1 MPIPCGVS
9 RNKVKCSK
17 KCTVQLKCGH
27 TCAGDCYKCV
37 MFSLHKPCRL
47 KIEGFCTCGRMK
59 YNGYCGEPR
68 TFCPKCQP
76 PAEIMKREEET
87 GGRREERGGRRE
99 DEGGRREEG
108 RRDEGRREENKW
120 EEGKKREGGK
130 REGGGGWRDAG
141 RREEGRRDEGG
152 RRREEG
158 GIYMLY
164 QEGVDKIDEL
174 RRSMRRMHVNYKS
187 SILGDIYFVNQIENI
202 EGLYF
207 NRLENDADE
216 EKYREVVGR
225 LDALLEYRDAYFN
238 NMRKEERDEMM
249 DRILQGREEVK
260 KFK

>member
-1 MPIPCGVS
+1 MPILCGVS
-9 RNKVKCSK
+9 RNKVKCAK
-17 KCTVQLKCGH
+17 KCTLQLACGH

-37 MFSLHKPCRL
+37 MFTLHKPCKL

-68 TFCPKCQP
+68 TYCPKCQP
-76 PAEIMKREEET
+76 PAEPTKREEDT
-87 GGRREERGGRRE
+87 GGRREE
-99 DEGGRREEG
+99 EGGRREEG
-108 RRDEGRREENKW
+108 RWVEGKGEGR
-120 EEGKKREGGK
+120 KREGGK
-130 REGGGGWRDAG
+130 REGGGGGWRDGAK
-141 RREEGRRDEGG
+141 REEGRREEGG

-164 QEGVDKIDEL
+164 QEGVDKIEEL

-207 NRLENDADE
+207 NRLENDAGE
-216 EKYREVVGR
+216 EKYREVIER

-238 NMRKEERDEMM
+238 NVRKEERDEIMN
-249 DRILQGREEVK
+249 RILQSKEEVK

>member
-1 MPIPCGVS
+1 MPIFCGVS
-9 RNKVKCSK
+9 RNKVKCAK

-37 MFSLHKPCRL
+37 MFTLHKPCKL

-68 TFCPKCQP
+68 TYCPKCQP
-76 PAEIMKREEET
+76 PAEINKKEEEA
-87 GGRREERGGRRE
+87 GERREENKGEGIRKGGGGGGGGGGGWR
-99 DEGGRREEG
+99 DGGRREEG
-108 RRDEGRREENKW
+108 RMED
-120 EEGKKREGGK
+120 
-130 REGGGGWRDAG
+130 
-141 RREEGRRDEGG
+141 GG

-164 QEGVDKIDEL
+164 QEGVDKIEEL

-187 SILGDIYFVNQIENI
+187 SILGDIYFVSQIENI

-207 NRLENDADE
+207 NRLENDIGE

-238 NMRKEERDEMM
+238 NVRKEERDEMM
-249 DRILQGREEVK
+249 NRILQTKEDVK